1 MANPNP
7 KRENLAPQF
16 KPGQS
21 GNPKG
26 RPKNRVAAFRER
38 IMGKKKA
45 KAYFGISAFEVTE
58 WYEVLITMDLPDLK
72 LLAADDEAPALA
84 RTYARAIIFDMNAGK
99 TTTIDKLTAKLH
111 GKAIQ
116 RIEHT
121 GADGSDLNQ
130 PRTLTKDEAKEFFSD
145 LESEY

>member
-1 MANPNP
+1 MAN
-7 KRENLAPQF
+7 EQNLCPPW
-16 KPGQS
+16 KKGQS

-26 RPKNRVAAFRER
+26 RPRNRVAEFRER

-45 KAYFGISAFEVTE
+45 KKYFGIGAFEVTE

-72 LLAADDEAPALA
+72 LLAADDTAPALA

-99 TTTIDKLTAKLH
+99 TSTIDRISEKLY

-116 RIEHT
+116 RVEHT
-121 GADGSDLNQ
+121 GADGSDLIPAQ
-130 PRTLTKDEAKEFFSD
+130 TLTKDEARELFSE
-145 LESEY
+145 LEKDY